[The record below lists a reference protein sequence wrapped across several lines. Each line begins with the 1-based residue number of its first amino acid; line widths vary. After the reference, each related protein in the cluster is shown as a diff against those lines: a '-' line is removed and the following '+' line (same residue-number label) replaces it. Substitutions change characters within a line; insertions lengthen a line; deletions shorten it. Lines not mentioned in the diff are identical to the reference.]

1 MNVLLPKHNLL
12 QPFLIQGQRHQ
23 EELEM
28 LIQTP
33 PPNHHLS
40 QHIAALEAQRSR
52 IYDHSINMTAF
63 LNMMLTYKNNFQYAH
78 LQYWEL
84 QRTIDSNYH
93 QMKNE
98 MEREVDIVRDALR
111 NISVQD
117 YDLQMK
123 LKAVRGETN
132 KCCCYIEEDCKHN

>member
-1 MNVLLPKHNLL
+1 MNVLLPKQNLL

-52 IYDHSINMTAF
+52 IYDHSINLTAF
-63 LNMMLTYKNNFQYAH
+63 LNKMLTYKNNFQYLH

-84 QRTIDSNYH
+84 QRTIDSRYH

-123 LKAVRGETN
+123 IKAVRGETN
-132 KCCCYIEEDCKHN
+132 KCCYIEEDCKHH